1 MRIFSRLD
9 RYVAGYFITSYVV
22 CFFFFLGIFIV
33 LNLVPNVDDILDSA
47 KPVHDRGQSLFWL
60 TVQYYAYKVPEIFL
74 QVAPYLTL
82 MAAMFT
88 ITRLRKTNEL
98 IPMIMAG
105 LSLFRILLPIFIL
118 AFGLL
123 SGMIVIQEFAA
134 SSLAIKRLLVE
145 SFLIDHEERLIK
157 ENAILTDTE
166 GRSIV
171 VNHFDVNA
179 GVIGSIDISYIEIRD
194 GRQVNCRITGRNLR
208 WLGPDIGWSVED
220 GLLEEENLDSG
231 ADSERR
237 RVPLA
242 NLENLDLTPEDI
254 RLFLM
259 SPCDMSLRQ
268 IKRLY
273 AMNPT
278 DLGKKILLH
287 HHITFPLTNVLLLL
301 LGLPFVL
308 RKEQHS
314 NFLGIT
320 IALAIC
326 LGYFALDVIMRDLG
340 TQGYMPPV
348 LAAWFAVVFC
358 GSLGICIFDSIRT

>member
-1 MRIFSRLD
+1 MRVFCKLD
-9 RYVAGYFITSYVV
+9 RYVAGYFLTSYVV

-33 LNLVPNVDDILDSA
+33 LDLVPRVEDILDSA
-47 KPVHDRGQSLFWL
+47 KAVHERGQSLLWL
-60 TVQYYAYKVPEIFL
+60 TIQYYAYKVPEIFL

-105 LSLFRILLPIFIL
+105 LSLFRILLPIFIV
-118 AFGLL
+118 AFGLMA
-123 SGMIVIQEFAA
+123 SMIAIQEFAA
-134 SSLAIKRLLVE
+134 SDLALKRLLLE
-145 SFLIDHEERLIK
+145 SSLIDHDERLIK
-157 ENAILTDTE
+157 ENTIMTDTE

-171 VNHFDVNA
+171 VNQFDVNA

-208 WLGPDIGWSVED
+208 WLGAEIGWSMED

-231 ADSERR
+231 VGTDSR

-254 RLFLM
+254 KLSLM
-259 SPCDMSLRQ
+259 SPYDMSLGQ

-278 DLGKKILLH
+278 DLSKKILLH
-287 HHITFPLTNVLLLL
+287 HHITFPLTNILLLL

-326 LGYFALDVIMRDLG
+326 LGYFALDVIMRDMG
-340 TQGYMPPV
+340 TQGYLPPV
-348 LAAWFAVVFC
+348 IASWFSVVFC